1 MSQRLGRGLSESS
14 PHLSAD
20 AAHEAPQNCK
30 DKCPGTKKQLL
41 LLHHRNRTLQHKE
54 ITDFKH
60 ILQHFL

>member
-30 DKCPGTKKQLL
+30 DKCPGTKNSFYCFTTETEHYNTK
-41 LLHHRNRTLQHKE
+41 R
-54 ITDFKH
+54 
-60 ILQHFL
+60 